1 MCPRN
6 GGAVETTHGSHVDC
20 PGSHVRV
27 VALNRAPHEH
37 DLTLE
42 AKQLDLSLLPA
53 GVLADLYAYWL
64 AKGNG
69 GRLPGRAD
77 IDPLDLSWALGRLC
91 LLEVLRNPLV
101 FRYRLDGSMVA
112 SHRGRDMTGRAT
124 DEVRPLALANILREQ
139 YSQIAKTG
147 APGYFEVHCAR
158 NTISATYTT
167 LALPLAAD
175 GVQVD
180 MILACAL
187 GTEAMYAFS

>member
-1 MCPRN
+1 
-6 GGAVETTHGSHVDC
+6 
-20 PGSHVRV
+20 VRV

-42 AKQLDLSLLPA
+42 AKRLDLSLLPA

-91 LLEVLRNPLV
+91 LLEVSRDPLV

-139 YSQIAKTG
+139 YSQIATTG
-147 APGYFEVHCAR
+147 APGYFEVRCAR

-175 GVQVD
+175 GAQVD